1 MFVAVLIGDPK
12 PEPQLEKLL
21 GDKKRLV
28 AERIK
33 TVQEQSTSQAKAKT
47 EQLNKEIQRTRDV
60 GDAMRAK
67 ELAMIEQSREV
78 ELAKQ
83 VAEREIIEQEKMQ
96 KLAVIRACAELSF
109 W

>member
-1 MFVAVLIGDPK
+1 MSTPAARPRAPSRVQPKRQGKEVVYDFGDRPVTDERK
-12 PEPQLEKLL
+12 RSRTVHFETSKTARAPARKL
-21 GDKKRLV
+21 V
-28 AERIK
+28 
-33 TVQEQSTSQAKAKT
+33 SQGA
-47 EQLNKEIQRTRDV
+47 IRR
-60 GDAMRAK
+60 
-67 ELAMIEQSREV
+67 